1 MKTTPWIVAAAVAIA
16 GCGGSSSTTEP
27 PTDLNPAFTG
37 TWNGNTLVSVPSYPS
52 SSIPGQ
58 LVVTASGRT
67 ATITRVC
74 PDGTDTVMATGS
86 GHSVAW
92 TGSLACPPVPVSLCP
107 AVTATLTMA
116 SGLLSA
122 DGTTLTVEAAGT
134 ASGCSLSSPVTLGF
148 VGTK

>member
-1 MKTTPWIVAAAVAIA
+1 MKMTPWIVAAAVAIA
-16 GCGGSSSTTEP
+16 GCGGGSTPEP
-27 PTDLNPAFTG
+27 ATDLNPAFGG
-37 TWNGNTLVSVPSYPS
+37 TWNGNTLLSVPNYPS

-58 LVVTASGRT
+58 RVVSASGRT

-74 PDGTDTVMATGS
+74 PDGTGTVVAAGS
-86 GHSVAW
+86 GHSVDW
-92 TGSLACPPVPVSLCP
+92 KGSLACPPVPVGNLCA
-107 AVTATLTMA
+107 AVTATLTSA

-148 VGTK
+148 VGSK